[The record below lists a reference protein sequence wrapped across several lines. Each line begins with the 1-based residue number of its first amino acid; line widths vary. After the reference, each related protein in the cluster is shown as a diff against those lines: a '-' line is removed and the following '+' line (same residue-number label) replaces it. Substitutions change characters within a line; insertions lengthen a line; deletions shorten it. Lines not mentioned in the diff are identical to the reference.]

1 MPGYTYKRKAAVLRP
16 DLLEYERYEAVYK
29 TILAACKEQRGRP
42 GGVADPQDGT
52 VDVLSKEQLTDV
64 AEGLFRQ
71 NTASG
76 PSQCE
81 VLPVAMTTGKTDKEA
96 PDVPLPDPREQVL
109 WNKVALWPA
118 NNPYQNITYRAH
130 LEAVHRIFKDDD
142 VSCRNMTRAF
152 RLLSASGMKPAGAEE
167 WAMHRMGHWPQEA
180 IARGHVKALGIDV
193 GPSMVAL
200 PQVLRFLACCV
211 IQDAADG
218 PALLYPEHAVHQLL
232 LCSETFLRLM
242 NENQARRASRYY
254 ERYRPCLH
262 HELMMERRQQ
272 QLIGRRPEG
281 ARRRPPRRPEP
292 EAESDGKSE
301 EGPRA
306 PRAVVLAAQ
315 QLAANRMLP
324 AKCAAQ
330 LCPEHA
336 APLAATRL
344 QAASQSATAAT
355 APGTRDQVATVA
367 STVAAALVA
376 AGLDVAQA
384 AQIAQRA
391 AVEAGQQAW
400 PAAAAACAVPAAP
413 SAVPAE
419 MLPAEVAAPDVHQR
433 PFPSLS
439 SLASLQQVWDLM
451 NKGIN
456 GRPSLVGLEVASKNR
471 WRKGRN
477 AKETQNYNKQWET
490 FKAFVAE
497 VSARADKIA
506 QETHT
511 VRSPNRIIAQL
522 DASREA
528 NGKPV
533 TTYVK
538 QIVREHRKAKAA
550 QKAAAAAA
558 VSAPT

>member
-1 MPGYTYKRKAAVLRP
+1 MRQLKQRQITRGSPWPSLPLLRMSGQPGSWQSAVQP
-16 DLLEYERYEAVYK
+16 
-29 TILAACKEQRGRP
+29 
-42 GGVADPQDGT
+42 
-52 VDVLSKEQLTDV
+52 
-64 AEGLFRQ
+64 
-71 NTASG
+71 
-76 PSQCE
+76 
-81 VLPVAMTTGKTDKEA
+81 
-96 PDVPLPDPREQVL
+96 
-109 WNKVALWPA
+109 
-118 NNPYQNITYRAH
+118 
-130 LEAVHRIFKDDD
+130 
-142 VSCRNMTRAF
+142 
-152 RLLSASGMKPAGAEE
+152 
-167 WAMHRMGHWPQEA
+167 
-180 IARGHVKALGIDV
+180 
-193 GPSMVAL
+193 
-200 PQVLRFLACCV
+200 
-211 IQDAADG
+211 
-218 PALLYPEHAVHQLL
+218 
-232 LCSETFLRLM
+232 
-242 NENQARRASRYY
+242 
-254 ERYRPCLH
+254 
-262 HELMMERRQQ
+262 RRQQ

-315 QLAANRMLP
+315 QLAANRMHP